1 MKLAWHLLAFEDRE
15 AIFDYLVVRNPQ
27 AAVDTD
33 ERIETALNRL
43 IDHPDSGREG
53 RLAGTR
59 EVVIDGTRYIA
70 AYRVQRDAVLV
81 LRLLHG
87 ARQWPDSV
95 P

>member
-1 MKLAWHLLAFEDRE
+1 MKLVWHLLALEDRE

-33 ERIETALNRL
+33 ESIEAALNRL

-59 EVVIDGTRYIA
+59 EVVIDGNPLYRRLPCPAGCLARPA
-70 AYRVQRDAVLV
+70 AASRCQAM
-81 LRLLHG
+81 
-87 ARQWPDSV
+87 A
-95 P
+95 